1 MMLISFAGEGILYW
15 EAKSSIFGNI
25 RTRDHFIFSLSYY
38 HTHFHFML
46 YYLIGEPWNG
56 GEGVINCPFLVFM
69 CLQWLW
75 RDILSFFPLSD
86 NGILY
91 VKKKKKLLAM
101 SRYLLFILI
110 YSRSKS
116 LCFVYACIILSKQ
129 KFILNKILTLKSV
142 CHIYATPDKI
152 SFMLIRHPMKIDLEM
167 LFCFSIHVFAQDN
180 VGKQRLQSAKFNE
193 I

>member
-1 MMLISFAGEGILYW
+1 
-15 EAKSSIFGNI
+15 
-25 RTRDHFIFSLSYY
+25 
-38 HTHFHFML
+38 
-46 YYLIGEPWNG
+46 
-56 GEGVINCPFLVFM
+56 
-69 CLQWLW
+69 
-75 RDILSFFPLSD
+75 
-86 NGILY
+86 
-91 VKKKKKLLAM
+91 M